1 MKVLSIFFGLFLLVS
16 CGMKV
21 PFTNEIRDEFGL
33 ETDKELRKVQ
43 FFTSE
48 TIILEKN
55 KSTDNQSATEDG
67 ALVSS
72 SRKTEE
78 RLIMPIN
85 TKCVFDGYGPNK
97 FVRCVQSSKKI
108 ILFGKGEERRDH
120 INVNDVASI
129 VVTAA
134 AKKINGIINAVSGSV
149 ISFYEIAKNI
159 KIIYPKAK
167 IKFKKRSGP
176 VPHNGYRAFDSS
188 LLRKKFSNVEPINL
202 KRWLRNK
209 DKYKIL

>member
-97 FVRCVQSSKKI
+97 ELLIRFELGTGKALLFATRANQPSGKYYLVADFSTNKGGKLTYGNETYYTTSTGSSAYLLVVLKK
-108 ILFGKGEERRDH
+108 LQK
-120 INVNDVASI
+120 
-129 VVTAA
+129 T
-134 AKKINGIINAVSGSV
+134 
-149 ISFYEIAKNI
+149 
-159 KIIYPKAK
+159 
-167 IKFKKRSGP
+167 
-176 VPHNGYRAFDSS
+176 
-188 LLRKKFSNVEPINL
+188 RKKDRIV
-202 KRWLRNK
+202 KGMK
-209 DKYKIL
+209 V

>member
-1 MKVLSIFFGLFLLVS
+1 MGCVIFVKKQDMKVLSIFFGLFLLVS

-33 ETDKELRKVQ
+33 ETDKELRMVQ

-72 SRKTEE
+72 SRNTEE
-78 RLIMPIN
+78 RLIIPIN

-97 FVRCVQSSKKI
+97 ELMIRFEMGTGKALLFATRANQPSGKCYLVADFSTSKGGKLTYGNETYYTTSTGSSAYLLVVLKK
-108 ILFGKGEERRDH
+108 LQK
-120 INVNDVASI
+120 
-129 VVTAA
+129 T
-134 AKKINGIINAVSGSV
+134 
-149 ISFYEIAKNI
+149 
-159 KIIYPKAK
+159 
-167 IKFKKRSGP
+167 
-176 VPHNGYRAFDSS
+176 
-188 LLRKKFSNVEPINL
+188 RKKDRIV
-202 KRWLRNK
+202 KGMK
-209 DKYKIL
+209 V

>member
-1 MKVLSIFFGLFLLVS
+1 MGCVIFVKKQDMKVLSIFFGLFLLVS

-72 SRKTEE
+72 SRNTEE
-78 RLIMPIN
+78 RLIIPIN

-97 FVRCVQSSKKI
+97 ELMIRFELGTGKALLFTTRANQPSGKYYLVADFSISKGGKLTYGNETYYITSTGSSAYLLVVLKK
-108 ILFGKGEERRDH
+108 LQK
-120 INVNDVASI
+120 
-129 VVTAA
+129 T
-134 AKKINGIINAVSGSV
+134 
-149 ISFYEIAKNI
+149 
-159 KIIYPKAK
+159 
-167 IKFKKRSGP
+167 
-176 VPHNGYRAFDSS
+176 
-188 LLRKKFSNVEPINL
+188 RKKDRIV
-202 KRWLRNK
+202 KGMK
-209 DKYKIL
+209 V